1 MTKKNIVKVHFLPND
16 VTVELEPGRT
26 IFDAARK
33 ARIYISSV
41 CGGEGTCGKC
51 KVILKK
57 GPVDAQPTA
66 LLRRDEIE
74 KKYILACQ
82 TMVQGD
88 VQIFIPEETRLERS
102 KILVGEVSSEAE
114 LLTHTKTDSG
124 LFLIEPLVRK
134 VFFEL
139 EPPTMDDNIADH
151 ERLYTAINKKTN
163 TNPDRM
169 QTGYRILKQLPV
181 VLRESD
187 WAVTATLAHRGSTTE
202 VVEIQR
208 GDTSRNNFGVA
219 IDVGTTT
226 VVAHLV
232 DLSASDGHN
241 LDSEATYNSQ
251 IEFGEDYIQRI
262 IYGEQNNAFGE
273 IHDTIIKDIN
283 DLISSLAK
291 RNYINLHDITAVVCA
306 GNTAMMHFLLELD
319 PTRIRREPY
328 IPSANFI
335 PPIRASEIGIK
346 INARG
351 LLYTLPSVGA
361 YVGADITAGAT
372 AIRLDQAND
381 ISLFIDV
388 GTNGEVV
395 LGNKEWMVCCSA
407 SAGPS
412 FEGSGVHNG
421 MRAAKGAIEKINVT
435 KDFVVEYKTIGNA
448 PPRGICGSGLL
459 DCIASLLRSGAI
471 NKSGNFNTGL
481 QTDRLRKME
490 EGYEFVLVN
499 REDAGIDSDI
509 VITQADITHLIRS
522 KAAIYAAIS
531 TLLDAMDMGVETIE
545 HVYLAGGF
553 GNYLDVKSAIT
564 IGMLPDM
571 PVSNVKF
578 VGNTCVTGAK
588 LSLLS
593 KEAFL
598 TAQQIASKMT
608 YFDLMGN
615 NKFMEKFMSANFLP
629 HTNIDEFPSVY
640 EELATLSSL

>member
-1 MTKKNIVKVHFLPND
+1 MIKKNIVKVHFLPND
-16 VTVELEPGRT
+16 ITVELESGKT
-26 IFDAARK
+26 IFEAAHK
-33 ARIYISSV
+33 ARIYICSV

-57 GPVDAQPTA
+57 GPIDTKPTA
-66 LLRRDEIE
+66 LLRHDEIE
-74 KKYILACQ
+74 KNYILACQ
-82 TMVQGD
+82 TKALGD

-102 KILVGEVSSEAE
+102 KILVGEEGLQAG
-114 LLTHTKTDSG
+114 LLALTKTDSSV
-124 LFLIEPLVRK
+124 FLIEPLVQK
-134 VFFEL
+134 VFLEL
-139 EPPTMDDNIADH
+139 ESPTMDDNIADH
-151 ERLYTAINKKTN
+151 ERLYTAINMKTN
-163 TNPDRM
+163 TNTDRM
-169 QTGYRILKQLPV
+169 QTGYRILKRLPA

-187 WAVTATLAHRGSTTE
+187 WKVTATLAHRGSTTE
-202 VVEIQR
+202 VVEIQN

-232 DLSASDGHN
+232 DLAAFN
-241 LDSEATYNSQ
+241 TLDSEATYNSQ

-262 IYGEQNNAFGE
+262 MYGEQNDAFGE

-283 DLISSLAK
+283 NLISTLVR
-291 RNYINLHDITAVVCA
+291 RNFINLQDITSVVCA

-335 PPIRASEIGIK
+335 PPIRASEVGIK

-351 LLYTLPSVGA
+351 LLYALPSVGA

-372 AIRLDQAND
+372 ALRLDLAEEL
-381 ISLFIDV
+381 SLFIDV

-412 FEGSGVHNG
+412 FEGSGVNNG
-421 MRAAKGAIEKINVT
+421 MRAAKGAIEKLNVT
-435 KDFVVEYKTIGNA
+435 KDFDVEYKTIGDV

-481 QTDRLRKME
+481 KTDRLRKTE
-490 EGYEFVLVN
+490 DGYEFVLVN
-499 REDAGIDSDI
+499 REDAGIDADI

-531 TLLDAMDMGVETIE
+531 TLLDAMNMGVDTIK

-553 GNYLDVKSAIT
+553 GNYLDVRSAIT

-578 VGNTCVTGAK
+578 VGNTCVAGAK
-588 LSLLS
+588 LSILS

-608 YFDLMGN
+608 YFDLMSN
-615 NKFMEKFMSANFLP
+615 TKFMEKFMSANFLP
-629 HTNIDEFPSVY
+629 HTNMDEFPSVY
-640 EELATLSSL
+640 EELAAHSSI

>member
-1 MTKKNIVKVHFLPND
+1 MTKKFKVHFLPND

-26 IFDAARK
+26 LFEAAHK
-33 ARIYISSV
+33 AKIYINSV

-57 GPVDAQPTA
+57 GQIDAKPTA

-74 KKYILACQ
+74 KDYIIACQ
-82 TMVQGD
+82 TNVQGD

-102 KILVGEVSSEAE
+102 KILVGEEGLDLG
-114 LLTHTKTDSG
+114 LLTHTEADSSR
-124 LFLIEPLVRK
+124 FLVDPLVKK
-134 VFFEL
+134 VFLEL
-139 EPPTMDDNIADH
+139 QAPTMDDNIADH
-151 ERLYTAINKKTN
+151 ERLYTEINKKTN
-163 TNPDRM
+163 TNTDRM

-187 WAVTATLAHRGSTTE
+187 WNVTATLALRGSTTE

-208 GDTSRNNFGVA
+208 GDTSRNNCGVA

-226 VVAHLV
+226 VVAHLI
-232 DLSASDGHN
+232 DLATYSV

-251 IEFGEDYIQRI
+251 IEYGEDYIQRI
-262 IYGEQNNAFGE
+262 MYGEQNNAFGE
-273 IHDTIIKDIN
+273 IHNTIINDIN
-283 DLISSLAK
+283 NLISSLVK
-291 RNYINLHDITAVVCA
+291 RNYISLPDITAVVCA

-335 PPIRASEIGIK
+335 PPIRASEVGIK

-361 YVGADITAGAT
+361 YVGADITAGAM
-372 AIRLDQAND
+372 ALRLDQADD

-412 FEGSGVHNG
+412 FEGSGVQNG
-421 MRAAKGAIEKINVT
+421 MRAAKGAIEKIKIT
-435 KDFVVEYKTIGNA
+435 KDFNVEYKTIGNV

-459 DCIASLLRSGAI
+459 DCIASLLRSGVI
-471 NKSGNFNTGL
+471 NKSGNFNAGL
-481 QTDRLRKME
+481 QTDRLRKTE
-490 EGYEFVLVN
+490 DGYEFVLVN
-499 REDAGIDSDI
+499 KVDAGIDADI

-531 TLLDAMDMGVETIE
+531 TLLDSMSMGVDTIK

-553 GNYLDVKSAIT
+553 GNYLDAKSAIT

-578 VGNTCVTGAK
+578 VGNTCIAGAK

-608 YFDLMGN
+608 YFDLMSN
-615 NKFMEKFMSANFLP
+615 TKFMDKFMSANFLP
-629 HTNIDEFPSVY
+629 HTNLDEFPSVY
-640 EELATLSSL
+640 EELAAHSSL

>member
-1 MTKKNIVKVHFLPND
+1 MTKKNVVKVHFLPND
-16 VTVELEPGRT
+16 VTVELESGRT
-26 IFDAARK
+26 IFEAAHK
-33 ARIYISSV
+33 AKIYICSV

-51 KVILKK
+51 KVVLKK
-57 GPVDAQPTA
+57 GTIDARPTA
-66 LLRRDEIE
+66 LLRHDEIE
-74 KKYILACQ
+74 KNYVLACQ
-82 TMVQGD
+82 ARVLGD

-102 KILVGEVSSEAE
+102 KILVGEESPEMG
-114 LLTHTKTDSG
+114 LLAHTKTDSSR
-124 LFLIEPLVRK
+124 FLIEPLVKK
-134 VFFEL
+134 VFLEL
-139 EPPTMDDNIADH
+139 ESPTMDDNIADH
-151 ERLYTAINKKTN
+151 ERLYNAINKKTN
-163 TNPDRM
+163 TGSDRM
-169 QTGYRILKQLPV
+169 QTGYRILKLLPT

-187 WAVTATLAHRGSTTE
+187 WKVTVTLAYRGSTTE
-202 VVEIQR
+202 VVEIQH

-226 VVAHLV
+226 VVTHLV
-232 DLSASDGHN
+232 DLATCCT

-273 IHDTIIKDIN
+273 IHNTIINDIN
-283 DLISSLAK
+283 NLISILVR
-291 RNYINLHDITAVVCA
+291 RNYINLNDITAVVCA
-306 GNTAMMHFLLELD
+306 GNTAMIHFLLELD

-335 PPIRASEIGIK
+335 PPMRASESGIK
-346 INARG
+346 INPRG
-351 LLYTLPSVGA
+351 ILYTLPSVGA

-372 AIRLDQAND
+372 AIRLDQASD
-381 ISLFIDV
+381 LSLFIDI

-421 MRAAKGAIEKINVT
+421 MRAAKGAIEKIDIT
-435 KDFVVEYKTIGNA
+435 RDFHVEYKTIGNV

-459 DCIASLLRSGAI
+459 DCIASLLRSGVI

-481 QTDRLRKME
+481 RTDRLRKTE
-490 EGYEFVLVN
+490 DGYEFVLVN
-499 REDAGIDSDI
+499 REDAGIDDDI

-531 TLLDAMDMGVETIE
+531 TLLDAMNMGVDTIE

-571 PVSNVKF
+571 PVSRVKF
-578 VGNTCVTGAK
+578 VGNTCVAGAK

-615 NKFMEKFMSANFLP
+615 TKFMDKFMSANFLP
-629 HTNIDEFPSVY
+629 HTNLDEFPSVY
-640 EELATLSSL
+640 EELAAHSSL